1 MRTTRRFPRAAYL
14 RVLDRI
20 LAECSWQWGRADLD
34 INDLRI
40 SRRAWQRAV
49 NRREDF
55 EEIARR
61 TLELRDAI
69 STLRS

>member
-1 MRTTRRFPRAAYL
+1 MSTTRRFPRTAYL
-14 RVLDRI
+14 RVLDRL

-34 INDLRI
+34 IDNPRL

-55 EEIARR
+55 DEIARR
-61 TLELRDAI
+61 TLQLRDAI